1 MKFFGLKLWLIVT
14 ILVLG
19 TIQSRALADDVLDTL
34 RSELSLIGSQVEDLR
49 LGLLSPEVR
58 SLQPSD
64 AGIAL
69 LRLDA
74 LEAKLR
80 STVGRVEALE
90 FNLQILSEDANHR
103 ILQFK
108 LKLSELEGHT
118 KLSRGESNTVI
129 NKTRGKEIQLN
140 ELSNETLVFDKAIL
154 SFNSSDFQTA
164 QEHLN
169 SFQELYPQSKNIAE
183 AHYWLGRTKLELN
196 DTKGSANSFLE
207 AFSLEPDGRFA
218 WKSLLG
224 LAKSLGELGQIEQ
237 GCLTLEEL
245 KSRFPEKVE
254 ENLDQ
259 VLKAKEQMKCSA

>member
-1 MKFFGLKLWLIVT
+1 LKFFGLKLWLVGT
-14 ILVLG
+14 ILVFG
-19 TIQSRALADDVLDTL
+19 AIQSKALADDVFDTL

-58 SLQPSD
+58 SLPPFD

-90 FNLQILSEDANHR
+90 FNLQILSEDANNR
-103 ILQFK
+103 ILQFQ
-108 LKLSELEGHT
+108 LKLSEFEGDT
-118 KLSRGESNTVI
+118 KLSKGVSNTKI
-129 NKTRGKEIQLN
+129 NKIREKETQLN
-140 ELSNETLVFDKAIL
+140 DLSNETLVFDKAIL
-154 SFNSSDFQTA
+154 SFNSNDFQTA
-164 QEHLN
+164 EEHFN
-169 SFQELYPQSKNIAE
+169 SFQELYPDSRNIAE
-183 AHYWLGRTKLELN
+183 AHYWLGRSKFELD

-207 AFSLEPDGRFA
+207 AFSLEPNGHFA
-218 WKSLLG
+218 WRSLLG
-224 LAKSLGELGQIEQ
+224 LAMSLGELGQIEQ

-259 VLKAKEQMKCSA
+259 VLRAEEQMKCSA